1 MTTDELK
8 ARKLRNWVIFTGL
21 LAFVVVVFFVT
32 IFRLGGHA
40 LDRPF

>member
-1 MTTDELK
+1 MTPEDIK
-8 ARKLRNWVIFTGL
+8 ARKLRNWVIFGGL

-40 LDRPF
+40 FDRPF

>member
-1 MTTDELK
+1 MTPEELK

-21 LAFVVVVFFVT
+21 LLFVVVVFFVT

>member
-1 MTTDELK
+1 MTPPDFK

-21 LAFVVVVFFVT
+21 MIFVVVVFFVT